1 MKASTISHRENY
13 LFIPYLDDY
22 YAYLYQ
28 KYKFIGSESKI
39 INFIEDQDLLP
50 FLLQAPREIQR
61 VFGNN
66 IVLELEFHSDPEEHW
81 EELFIVIK
89 THYSS
94 EEAMG
99 LERKLFDEW
108 FVHII
113 DKLNNKLNFTE
124 EPL

>member
-1 MKASTISHRENY
+1 MKASTIARREDY
-13 LFIPYLDDY
+13 LFKPYRDDY

-39 INFIEDQDLLP
+39 IDFIQEQDLLP

-66 IVLELEFHSDPEEHW
+66 TILELELHFDYEEEW
-81 EELFIVIK
+81 KELFIVIK
-89 THYSS
+89 SPYPA
-94 EEAMG
+94 EKAIE

-108 FVHII
+108 FVHIM
-113 DKLNNKLNFTE
+113 DKVNNKLNFTE